1 MDTPFSGAL
10 NRRELLAASVATLAG
25 LMLEATAAHA
35 ITPRHGTGPRPRHAT
50 DPRHA
55 FADRLGE
62 LVLPAT
68 DTPGA
73 SQAQVA
79 EFVLM
84 ALDARMGSLEPAQL
98 ERVRAALDG
107 AAEAGGHFLALPRA
121 SQHALLAALDA
132 RSYAGGHAEG
142 TAESAWPHL
151 KAAILAGY
159 YTSEI
164 GASKELVFDPVP
176 GTRENIRLTPA
187 FRMFSNQGFGGVV

>member
-1 MDTPFSGAL
+1 MTTPVPGAL
-10 NRRELLAASVATLAG
+10 NRRDLLAGSVATLAA
-25 LMLEATAAHA
+25 LMIEHAAQA
-35 ITPRHGTGPRPRHAT
+35 RTRRDGRHAG

-55 FADRLGE
+55 FADRISE
-62 LVLPAT
+62 LVIPAT

-79 EFVLM
+79 DFVLM
-84 ALDARMGSLEPAQL
+84 ALDARLGSAVPEQL
-98 ERVRAALDG
+98 QRVHAALDG

-121 SQHALLAALDA
+121 RQHALLAALDA
-132 RSYAGGHAEG
+132 RSYAGMHADG
-142 TAESAWPHL
+142 SAEAAWPHL
-151 KAAILAGY
+151 KAVILAGY

-164 GASKELVFDPVP
+164 GASRELAYDPVP

>member
-1 MDTPFSGAL
+1 MDTPDSGAL
-10 NRRELLAASVATLAG
+10 SRRDLLAASVAALAG
-25 LMLEATAAHA
+25 LMLEAAAQA
-35 ITPRHGTGPRPRHAT
+35 APRHGSGPRRAA

-55 FADRLGE
+55 FADRLSD
-62 LVLPAT
+62 LVIPAT

-73 SQAQVA
+73 TQAKVA
-79 EFVLM
+79 DFLLL
-84 ALDARMGSLEPAQL
+84 ALDRHLGSLEPAQL

-107 AAEAGGHFLALPRA
+107 SPESGGRFLALPRRHQQ
-121 SQHALLAALDA
+121 SLLAAFDA
-132 RSYAGGHAEG
+132 RSYAGPHAAG
-142 TAESAWPHL
+142 TAEADWPHL

-164 GASKELVFDPVP
+164 GASKELVYDPVP